1 MGSWGGGDRGGLGG
15 LLGETGAYWEVGAAG
30 GAERDPGLGSPPPLP
45 PPSLSL
51 CPPPCPPVCPPPAV
65 SPGGPSGGPSPL
77 ERGLHAVVGTFYQYA
92 RAPGGGREPGLA
104 PPDFQRL
111 LRRELGHQLT
121 DTGQP
126 EAVAA
131 IFALLDAN
139 GDRVISFAEYWQLVA
154 WLCHVLRHR
163 HYGAAPAPPPPPL
176 CGDTP
181 GHHPD
186 PQPAPPAPAHGDG
199 DGDGRH

>member
-1 MGSWGGGDRGGLGG
+1 MGQSQ
-15 LLGETGAYWEVGAAG
+15 G
-30 GAERDPGLGSPPPLP
+30 GATPPEASGNPPP
-45 PPSLSL
+45 
-51 CPPPCPPVCPPPAV
+51 
-65 SPGGPSGGPSPL
+65 GPSPL
-77 ERGLHAVVGTFYQYA
+77 ERGLHALVGTFYQYA
-92 RAPGGGREPGLA
+92 GTPGGGREPVLD
-104 PPDFQRL
+104 PPAFQRL

-139 GDRVISFAEYWQLVA
+139 GDRVISFDEYWQLVA

-176 CGDTP
+176 CGDTD
-181 GHHPD
+181 GTDDHHLAPD
-186 PQPAPPAPAHGDG
+186 PAARSPAHGDG
-199 DGDGRH
+199 HQ